1 MDHSD
6 RECPGCVELALYDC
20 LFHGSGAG
28 SVTGCHVHVTAGGCW
43 ADLGHNLCT
52 PSGFFG
58 LTYFLDGLWRDLDP
72 LSGVVVRYSI
82 IALNNSL
89 FSNDPAFPVDESSP
103 TFRKAIPAH
112 HLGHANVLRLDYSG
126 SNGEQLDG
134 LCGPRPFP
142 RPCWTRT
149 YVSAAAWQPRPASSG
164 PVARA
169 ASTKPIFDPA
179 YGRAGC

>member
-82 IALNNSL
+82 VALNNSL
-89 FSNDPAFPVDESSP
+89 FFNDPAFPVDKSAP
-103 TFRKAIPAH
+103 AFRKAVAAH
-112 HLGHANVLRLDYSG
+112 EIGHAIVLKHDYSG
-126 SNGEQLDG
+126 IMRAARWPPGPPTLPETLLDEDRFSRG
-134 LCGPRPFP
+134 R
-142 RPCWTRT
+142 
-149 YVSAAAWQPRPASSG
+149 QPRPRLADRS
-164 PVARA
+164 
-169 ASTKPIFDPA
+169 
-179 YGRAGC
+179 